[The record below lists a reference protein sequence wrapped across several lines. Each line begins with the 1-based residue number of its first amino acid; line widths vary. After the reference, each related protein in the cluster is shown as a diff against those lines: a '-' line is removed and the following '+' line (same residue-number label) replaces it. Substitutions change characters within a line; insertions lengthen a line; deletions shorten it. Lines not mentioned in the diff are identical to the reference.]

1 MVKAIQFRGSPSQE
15 IVETTFDLPELQAAE
30 VLIRVTHSGLCG
42 SELYMLDRPL
52 VLGHE
57 GIGIVEAV
65 GPACTRLGVGDR
77 VGWGPVNAT
86 CGDCEPCLKG
96 QESYCNQIKLYG
108 FDAYDRSGSLCSHA
122 VRSEQW
128 LFRIPDGLPSAD
140 AAPLMCGGGTVWAA
154 LIEHCRPFHRVGIVG
169 VGGLGHLAVQFA
181 AKMGCHVSVFSSTAD
196 KEEMAR
202 RLGAHQFYA
211 TRGVTDYTALGVD
224 GPIDRLLIT
233 SSAKPD
239 LAVLYP
245 LLDRN
250 AVIIPLNKMLD
261 FAARHHI
268 TCAVEHYPM
277 TLQSVK
283 DAMERLRKGT
293 IRYRAVFSWDR
304 PRNGYCEDS
313 HDRSGTRAF

>member
-15 IVETTFDLPELQAAE
+15 IVEMTFDLPGLQAGE

-57 GIGIVEAV
+57 AI
-65 GPACTRLGVGDR
+65 
-77 VGWGPVNAT
+77 
-86 CGDCEPCLKG
+86 
-96 QESYCNQIKLYG
+96 
-108 FDAYDRSGSLCSHA
+108 
-122 VRSEQW
+122 
-128 LFRIPDGLPSAD
+128 
-140 AAPLMCGGGTVWAA
+140 
-154 LIEHCRPFHRVGIVG
+154 
-169 VGGLGHLAVQFA
+169 QFA

-224 GPIDRLLIT
+224 GPIDRLLVT
-233 SSAKPD
+233 SSAKAD

-250 AVIIPLNKMLD
+250 AVIMPLSVGDGNIQAPYMPTILNKMLD

-304 PRNGYCEDS
+304 ARNGYCEDS
-313 HDRSGTRAF
+313 HYRSGTGTC